1 MRELLLQMNNIHK
14 QFNGNYVL
22 NGADFSL
29 YKGEVHALVGENG
42 SGKSTLINILAG
54 TYSMDAGEIILDGK
68 SVNIHNPKQAEN
80 LGIGTVFQDY
90 RLFDNMTVAENIYV
104 GHEPTINLGFTK
116 IVSWGKLYKQTMKL
130 LKDLN
135 INVNPKVYVSNLDF
149 GKKKMIEVARVISN
163 NPKIIIMD
171 EPTAALNA
179 LEIESLNKVIM
190 DLKSTGVS
198 IIYISHQINEIESI
212 ADRVTVLKD
221 GKTSSISNKEE
232 INSNKIIKMIVGEE
246 IKDRYPKLEVKL
258 GKEVL
263 IVKKLSVEDKL
274 KDVSFNLKKGE
285 ILGITGLRGSGKI
298 ALANVL
304 FGVETKTNGT
314 IYVRGKKFDPKDTED
329 SVRNG
334 ICYVNSNKDGEGL
347 ISQMSVS
354 NNIISSNAEGL
365 SGSFYINEKLKN
377 SNALKYIKM
386 LDIKVNSPEDK
397 VKYLSGGTKKKVL
410 LAKWLFK
417 SSKILILNN
426 PTSGIDVSSKVDV
439 YNILNEVV
447 RSGASVIYISSDI
460 SELLGMCDRIIV
472 MRHGSIV
479 KELKKSEATK
489 EKILYY
495 ASGENQ

>member
-1 MRELLLQMNNIHK
+1 MKELLLQMNNIHK
-14 QFNGNYVL
+14 QFNGNLVL
-22 NGADFSL
+22 NGANFSL

-54 TYSMDAGEIILDGK
+54 IYSMDEGEIILDGK
-68 SVNIHNPKQAEN
+68 SVSIRNPKQAEN

-90 RLFDNMTVAENIYV
+90 RLFDNMTVAENIFA

-116 IVSWGKLYKQTMKL
+116 IISWRKLYKQTVKL
-130 LKDLN
+130 LNELN
-135 INVNPKVYVSNLDF
+135 VKVNPKVYVSNLDF
-149 GKKKMIEVARVISN
+149 GKKKMIEVARAISN
-163 NPKIIIMD
+163 NSKIIIMD

-179 LEIESLNKVIM
+179 LEIESLTKVIM
-190 DLKSTGVS
+190 DLKASGVS
-198 IIYISHQINEIESI
+198 IIYISHQINEIKNI

-221 GKTSSISNKEE
+221 GKTSSISNKNE
-232 INSNKIIKMIVGEE
+232 ISSNKIIKMIAGEE

-263 IVKKLSVEDKL
+263 IVKDLSVDDKL
-274 KDVSFNLKKGE
+274 KDVSFSLKKGE
-285 ILGITGLRGSGKI
+285 ILGITGLRGSGKT

-304 FGVETKTNGT
+304 FGIETKTKGI
-314 IYVRGKKFDPKDTED
+314 IYVKGKKFEPKGTED
-329 SVRNG
+329 SVKNG

-354 NNIISSNAEGL
+354 NNIISSNVEGL
-365 SGSFYINEKLKN
+365 SGYFYINEKVKN
-377 SNALKYIKM
+377 ENALKYIKM
-386 LDIKVNSPEDK
+386 LGIKVNKPQDK

-460 SELLGMCDRIIV
+460 SELLGMCDRIMV
-472 MRHGSIV
+472 MRRGTIV
-479 KELKKSEATK
+479 KEMKKGEANK

-495 ASGENQ
+495 ASGESE